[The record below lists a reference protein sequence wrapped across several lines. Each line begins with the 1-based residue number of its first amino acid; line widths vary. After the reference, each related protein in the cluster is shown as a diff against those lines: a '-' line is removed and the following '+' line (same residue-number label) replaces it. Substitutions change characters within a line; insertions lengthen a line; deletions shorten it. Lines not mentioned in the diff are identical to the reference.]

1 MDDRPRAQLEQNGA
15 RAPADRPAVPRPATG
30 RVLPPLEQ
38 ALADEDLVPKDPA
51 SVPVPPALLEALHRA
66 GRVLVAVHVQPPPD
80 GDGVGGALGLARA
93 LRAWGKSV
101 DLCVDDLMPGFLRSL
116 DVHNETRRADQLSG
130 RSYDL
135 AVLIDVADTHR
146 IGGAARLLERSAA
159 VAVIDHH
166 RIEAPAPGSLG
177 AESTRP
183 PLSWIEAECDAAS
196 LQVAAVVAQL
206 ERHNAPLSRGQWGS
220 VALPLLVGAYTDAGG
235 FRHAGVHAHSLALF
249 KFLLQRRLDGDLEAV
264 RDALRWEL
272 PPIGLGLLQDP
283 PTVPDDLQDPR
294 ALELLAELRALL
306 EAGVRVKVERYDAL
320 GFGLTSVPDAYVEL
334 VVRAAR
340 LQEPEVNRNDVLR
353 QIRRMHFLDLGHTVR
368 LAINLIEDKRGSPR
382 VTCQFRSW
390 QPFVALELARS
401 LGGGG
406 HSRAAGVTLVGTLD
420 EVKRRV
426 HQRVL
431 ERVRGEDGLDSA
443 RH

>member
-1 MDDRPRAQLEQNGA
+1 
-15 RAPADRPAVPRPATG
+15 
-30 RVLPPLEQ
+30 
-38 ALADEDLVPKDPA
+38 
-51 SVPVPPALLEALHRA
+51 
-66 GRVLVAVHVQPPPD
+66 
-80 GDGVGGALGLARA
+80 
-93 LRAWGKSV
+93 
-101 DLCVDDLMPGFLRSL
+101 
-116 DVHNETRRADQLSG
+116 
-130 RSYDL
+130 
-135 AVLIDVADTHR
+135 
-146 IGGAARLLERSAA
+146 
-159 VAVIDHH
+159 
-166 RIEAPAPGSLG
+166 
-177 AESTRP
+177 
-183 PLSWIEAECDAAS
+183 
-196 LQVAAVVAQL
+196 
-206 ERHNAPLSRGQWGS
+206 
-220 VALPLLVGAYTDAGG
+220 DAGG
-235 FRHAGVHAHSLALF
+235 FRHAGVHADSLALF

-306 EAGVRVKVERYDAL
+306 EAGVRVKVERYEAL
-320 GFGLTSVPDAYVEL
+320 GFGLTSVPDAYLEL

-426 HQRVL
+426 HQRGL
-431 ERVRGEDGLDSA
+431 ERVRGEDGL
-443 RH
+443 